1 MVSIIKQGN
10 YMRIIL
16 SFSKRYELKENFK
29 IEVLSE
35 KVLHVIINLLIS
47 EMYQFCYIVWSVT
60 IVI

>member
-35 KVLHVIINLLIS
+35 KVLHVFINLLIS
-47 EMYQFCYIVWSVT
+47 EMYQFCYVVWSVT

>member
-10 YMRIIL
+10 YMMIIL

-35 KVLHVIINLLIS
+35 KVLHVLINLLIS
-47 EMYQFCYIVWSVT
+47 EMYQLCYIVWSVT

>member
-1 MVSIIKQGN
+1 MVSIIKQDN

-35 KVLHVIINLLIS
+35 KVIHVLINLLIS
-47 EMYQFCYIVWSVT
+47 EMY
-60 IVI
+60 

>member
-1 MVSIIKQGN
+1 MVSIIKQDN

-29 IEVLSE
+29 IEVLNE
-35 KVLHVIINLLIS
+35 KVLHVLINLLIS
-47 EMYQFCYIVWSVT
+47 EMYQLCYIVWSVT

>member
-29 IEVLSE
+29 IEVLHE
-35 KVLHVIINLLIS
+35 NVLNVLINLSIS
-47 EMYQFCYIVWSVT
+47 EMW
-60 IVI
+60 

>member
-10 YMRIIL
+10 YMMIIL

-29 IEVLSE
+29 IEVLNE
-35 KVLHVIINLLIS
+35 KVLHVLINLLIS
-47 EMYQFCYIVWSVT
+47 EMYQLCYIVWSVT